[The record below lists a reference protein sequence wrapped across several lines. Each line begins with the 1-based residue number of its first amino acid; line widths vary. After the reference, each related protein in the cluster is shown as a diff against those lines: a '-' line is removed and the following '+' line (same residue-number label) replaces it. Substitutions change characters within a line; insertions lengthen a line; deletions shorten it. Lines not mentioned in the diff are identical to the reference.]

1 MSDPTSTLR
10 PATLVVINP
19 SGNRTRLPV
28 DQNPYTIGRHADNHL
43 VLRDNRA
50 SRSHAQIL
58 ISNGEYILED
68 QNSRHG
74 TYLNGERITRHT
86 LQNSDRIEFG
96 FPDSYKLIFTL
107 EEAEIHRILE
117 QMAASPKVT
126 TPGASNLAKLRSL
139 VEVARALQSSLSTDD
154 VLTAVV
160 DAALA
165 ITSTERGFLLLL
177 KGDTLEVRVAR
188 HRSGTPLAKSDLRVP
203 ARLIQRSL
211 QKRRELLVMTFDS
224 TEESS
229 LASEM
234 SVADLELRSVVCV
247 PLVRVRARLA
257 EETVMMSSVN
267 DTVGVLYM
275 DSRAAA
281 ADMSLGNRELLQTLA
296 LEASTILENARL
308 LEEERQKQRV
318 EEELQIARE
327 IQMNLLPR
335 SLPSTGWFRA
345 AGSSIPSRQVGG
357 DYYDVR
363 ALGPDRWS
371 AVVADVSGKG
381 VSSALLASLV
391 QGAFV
396 MAAEGF
402 LEIEGMMSRI
412 NRFLLERTEG
422 EKYATLFYCML
433 DRAGRLRYANAGH
446 CAPMLLRASGGLER
460 LGTTGMPVG
469 MLEMATFGVEET
481 QLQPGDKIVAFS
493 DGLSEAENRS
503 GEFFDSNGLRETIRA
518 YAKASCAELHDALRD
533 AVEKF
538 TVGAD
543 QGDDLTILVV
553 EYRPEPQ

>member
-1 MSDPTSTLR
+1 MPEVAHTAR

-19 SGNRTRLPV
+19 SGNRTRVPV
-28 DQNPYTIGRHADNHL
+28 DQIPFTVGRHSDNQL

-58 ISNGEYILED
+58 VENGEYVIED
-68 QNSRHG
+68 LNSRHG
-74 TYLNGERITRHT
+74 TFVNGTRITRQP

-117 QMAASPKVT
+117 QMAASPKSVA
-126 TPGASNLAKLRSL
+126 PGAGNLAKLRSL

-165 ITSTERGFLLLL
+165 ITSTERGFLLLRTE
-177 KGDTLEVRVAR
+177 DDLEVRVAR
-188 HRSGTPLAKSDLRVP
+188 HRSGTPLPKSDLRVP
-203 ARLIQRSL
+203 TRLISRALQR
-211 QKRRELLVMTFDS
+211 RRELLVMTFDS
-224 TEESS
+224 TEDSGV
-229 LASEM
+229 LPEM
-234 SVADLELRSVVCV
+234 SVAELELRSVVCV

-275 DSRAAA
+275 DSRAVA
-281 ADMSLGNRELLQTLA
+281 ADLSLGNRELLQTLA

-308 LEEERQKQRV
+308 LEEERQKQRI

-327 IQMNLLPR
+327 IQTNLLPR
-335 SLPSTGWFRA
+335 SLPTEGWFRA

-357 DYYDVR
+357 DYFDVR
-363 ALGPDRWS
+363 ALGADRWS

-396 MAAEGF
+396 MVAEGF
-402 LEIEGMMSRI
+402 LEMDGMMSRI

-422 EKYATLFYCML
+422 EKYATLFYCTL
-433 DRAGRLRYANAGH
+433 DRSGRLRYANAGH
-446 CAPMLLRASGGLER
+446 CAPILVRKNGSFER

-481 QLQPGDKIVAFS
+481 HLSSGDKVVAFS
-493 DGLSEAENRS
+493 DGLSEAQNEE
-503 GEFFDSNGLRETIRA
+503 GQFFDSHGLRETIRA
-518 YAKASCAELHDALRD
+518 QAGESCGRMHDALRQ
-533 AVEKF
+533 AVESF
-538 TVGAD
+538 TGGAD
-543 QGDDLTILVV
+543 QSDDLTILVL
-553 EYRPEPQ
+553 EYRPEG